1 MKNYNTIFE
10 KGQHKILACVERDAG
25 SLRLSALAAVQLS
38 DGKTSEP
45 VAVQRQKLISHS
57 TGVLEWLLNYEAN
70 VTLDDLKLIKDKI
83 LMLLEQPEKIC
94 ETASKATQEE
104 VLEKL
109 VEFVKDMKE
118 ELSSINGVFMAPE
131 AFQRQDK
138 IYIRTN
144 VFDTFISCNKDLGW
158 GKFEV
163 LKMLKRN
170 DLLETG
176 SGRVYD
182 KKVKINKK
190 GVNYYAIKRESMPVD
205 DMADETIEIKE
216 RK

>member
-1 MKNYNTIFE
+1 M
-10 KGQHKILACVERDAG
+10 ERDAG
-25 SLRLSALAAVQLS
+25 SLRLSALVAVQLS

-131 AFQRQDK
+131 ASRFQQV
-138 IYIRTN
+138 IT
-144 VFDTFISCNKDLGW
+144 L
-158 GKFEV
+158 
-163 LKMLKRN
+163 
-170 DLLETG
+170 
-176 SGRVYD
+176 
-182 KKVKINKK
+182 
-190 GVNYYAIKRESMPVD
+190 
-205 DMADETIEIKE
+205 
-216 RK
+216 